1 MLLLS
6 IKITVFE
13 KLSGLNVLVFTRYE
27 ISEHLFYKSTV
38 NAENLTSEM
47 LCSTTLRLWLFAS
60 LDFKLSKPK
69 VIQNTLT
76 LHLRCRRSIH
86 NDVYFF
92 QQDFKALK
100 QSIMLSPYKC
110 SRKCLKSMFKE
121 MYKEMSTNNVQ
132 GNVQGNVC
140 KQCSW
145 KCTRKRSRK
154 CLKTMFKEMSAIA
167 IWSIPA
173 WVDGGPLLNPTI
185 DWRLYVHPQDG
196 ASGAVHPVYNCNWGT
211 HRDD

>member
-132 GNVQGNVC
+132 GNIHLLF
-140 KQCSW
+140 KRR
-145 KCTRKRSRK
+145 KCSRK
-154 CLKTMFKEMSAIA
+154 CLQTMF
-167 IWSIPA
+167 
-173 WVDGGPLLNPTI
+173 
-185 DWRLYVHPQDG
+185 
-196 ASGAVHPVYNCNWGT
+196 
-211 HRDD
+211 

>member
-13 KLSGLNVLVFTRYE
+13 NLSGLNVLVFTRYE

-110 SRKCLKSMFKE
+110 SRKCLK
-121 MYKEMSTNNVQ
+121 
-132 GNVQGNVC
+132 
-140 KQCSW
+140 
-145 KCTRKRSRK
+145 
-154 CLKTMFKEMSAIA
+154 TMFKEMSAIA
-167 IWSIPA
+167 IRSIPC
-173 WVDGGPLLNPTI
+173 VNGGPLLDPTI
-185 DWRLYVHPQDG
+185 DWLALVCTPAGWR
-196 ASGAVHPVYNCNWGT
+196 
-211 HRDD
+211 